1 VFGLRHVG
9 IFEDGQAAHI
19 ITENAILPIEQHR
32 DTIYTFEQT
41 ENSITVTFNDD
52 SVITFDHEKLIFGN
66 QIVKDELFGQVKE
79 FNINQETNRFTAEKK
94 ETGLWP
100 SLFKDEN
107 NPEFVGMAT
116 LNKPACNLKDEM
128 EDCDN
133 QMSLNSAWIVYN
145 FTQNQITHSA
155 NLGTTGYLAS
165 KNENNIVLKSDVDG
179 LIWSLNTSDSENP
192 TSTHEATLNA
202 MSYVIAGKT
211 NNQFKSIS
219 SNSRFIALC
228 DRRHRAYIYNQ
239 SIETEIGNLRNRK
252 TQKNVQEISTQQL
265 ITLPS
270 DLANEDIVGLSLTN
284 SRLFILTTSCLLA
297 YHLF

>member
-1 VFGLRHVG
+1 M
-9 IFEDGQAAHI
+9 IFFPIDS
-19 ITENAILPIEQHR
+19 IEQHR

-41 ENSITVTFNDD
+41 ENSITVTFQDD

-66 QIVKDELFGQVKE
+66 QIVKDELFAQVKE
-79 FNINQETNRFTAEKK
+79 FNISQETNRFTAEKK

-145 FTQNQITHSA
+145 CMQNQITHSA

-165 KNENNIVLKSDVDG
+165 KNENWRVFRNFLTGS
-179 LIWSLNTSDSENP
+179 SFF
-192 TSTHEATLNA
+192 
-202 MSYVIAGKT
+202 
-211 NNQFKSIS
+211 NQ
-219 SNSRFIALC
+219 
-228 DRRHRAYIYNQ
+228 D
-239 SIETEIGNLRNRK
+239 
-252 TQKNVQEISTQQL
+252 
-265 ITLPS
+265 
-270 DLANEDIVGLSLTN
+270 
-284 SRLFILTTSCLLA
+284 
-297 YHLF
+297 